1 MVSHRKMEQNRMNL
15 KALIEIKQ
23 EEQELIALHIKAYL
37 ARGNQI
43 KVYPAGVTGVD
54 LKKMNEVWE
63 KKLKHKKGES
73 I

>member
-1 MVSHRKMEQNRMNL
+1 MQKKTL
-15 KALIEIKQ
+15 FEIKQ

-37 ARGNQI
+37 ARGYQI
-43 KVYPAGVTGVD
+43 KVYPAGATGVD
-54 LKKMNEVWE
+54 LKKMNEAWE

>member
-1 MVSHRKMEQNRMNL
+1 VHL
-15 KALIEIKQ
+15 KALIEIK
-23 EEQELIALHIKAYL
+23 EEERERIADDIKDYL
-37 ARGNQI
+37 EKGNHI
-43 KVYPAGVTGVD
+43 KVYPVGATGVD

>member
-1 MVSHRKMEQNRMNL
+1 LLNSRV
-15 KALIEIKQ
+15 
-23 EEQELIALHIKAYL
+23 YL

-43 KVYPAGVTGVD
+43 KVYPAGATGVD
-54 LKKMNEVWE
+54 LKKMNEAWE

>member
-1 MVSHRKMEQNRMNL
+1 MQKKTL
-15 KALIEIKQ
+15 FEIKQ

-43 KVYPAGVTGVD
+43 KVYPAGATGVD

-63 KKLKHKKGES
+63 KKLKHKEGE
-73 I
+73 

>member
-1 MVSHRKMEQNRMNL
+1 VHL

-23 EEQELIALHIKAYL
+23 EEQELIAQQIRVYL

-43 KVYPAGVTGVD
+43 KVYPAGATGVD
-54 LKKMNEVWE
+54 LKKMNEAWE